1 MKELTKA
8 IIAEFAKM
16 PEGTPV
22 TAAAFLHLADRET
35 ISRTLCALAKCGE
48 VFRVSRGVYVATI
61 ISRFGRQGPG
71 VHLFIVQLA
80 KHSGDAIAPFGATYA
95 NRLGLTTQVPMHM
108 VFWTS
113 GITRSYKMGKL
124 VIQLQHVPAWHLV
137 LWNEPE
143 GELVR
148 ALAWAGPSEV
158 SKVLRQLTE
167 KVPKEAIRRL
177 QKHASLLPLWIQDAL
192 RRLR

>member
-1 MKELTKA
+1 MKELAKT
-8 IIAEFAKM
+8 ITAELAKM

-22 TAAAFLHLADRET
+22 TAAVFLHLADRAT
-35 ISRTLCALAKCGE
+35 VSRTLCALAKCGE

-61 ISRFGRQGPG
+61 ISRFGRQGPR
-71 VHLFIVQLA
+71 VHLFIEQLA
-80 KHSGDAIAPFGATYA
+80 KLSEEAIAPFGATCA
-95 NRLGLTTQVPMHM
+95 NGLGLTTQVPMHM

-113 GITRSYKMGKL
+113 GRTRSYKMGKL
-124 VIQLQHVPAWHLV
+124 VIHLQHVPDWQLV

-148 ALAWAGPSEV
+148 ALAWAGPTEV
-158 SKVLRQLTE
+158 SKVLRQLIE
-167 KVPKEAIRRL
+167 KVPEEAIHQL
-177 QKHASLLPLWIQDAL
+177 QKHASLFPLWIQAAL

>member
-61 ISRFGRQGPG
+61 ISRFGRHGPG
-71 VHLFIVQLA
+71 VHLFIEQLA
-80 KHSGDAIAPFGATYA
+80 KHSGDAIAPFGATCA
-95 NRLGLTTQVPMHM
+95 NRLDLTTQVPMHM

>member
-71 VHLFIVQLA
+71 VQLFIEQLS
-80 KHSGDAIAPFGATYA
+80 KQSGDAIAPFGATCA
-95 NRLGLTTQVPMHM
+95 NGLGLTTQVPMHM

-113 GITRSYKMGKL
+113 GRTRSYKMGKL
-124 VIQLQHVPAWHLV
+124 VIQLQHVPDWQLV